1 VPKTRNLKSVRRIL
15 VASLTLAASP
25 ALASDVVKEFSG
37 TGNMMTPVFTVKSP
51 WILDWRLNGDYE
63 TLLALDIMLVE
74 ARTGKHVGRVLHT
87 KYRGNGVKLFNEGG
101 SYQLRVSATL
111 ARWNIKIE
119 QLTDEEAELYTPR
132 KQKKAATF

>member
-1 VPKTRNLKSVRRIL
+1 VPTTRNLKSVKRIL
-15 VASLTLAASP
+15 VVSLALAALP

-37 TGNMMTPVFTVKSP
+37 TSNMMTPVFTVESP

-63 TLLALDIMLVE
+63 TLIALDITLIE

-87 KYRGNGVKLFNEGG
+87 KYRGNGVKLFDKGG
-101 SYQLRVSATL
+101 TYQLRVSATL

-119 QLTDEEAELYTPR
+119 QLTDEEAKLYTPR
-132 KQKKAATF
+132 RQKKAATF

>member
-1 VPKTRNLKSVRRIL
+1 MRKPKYLTGVFLAL
-15 VASLTLAASP
+15 VALP
-25 ALASDVVKEFSG
+25 ALSSDVVKEFSG
-37 TGNMMTPVFTVKSP
+37 TSNMMTPVFTVESP

-63 TLLALDIMLVE
+63 TLIALDIMLVE

-87 KYRGNGVKLFNEGG
+87 KYKGNGVKLFNEGG

-119 QLTDEEAELYTPR
+119 QLTEEEAKLYTPR
-132 KQKKAATF
+132 RQKKAATF

>member
-1 VPKTRNLKSVRRIL
+1 MQKLRY
-15 VASLTLAASP
+15 LTVVLLALLALP
-25 ALASDVVKEFSG
+25 ALSSDVVKEFSG
-37 TGNMMTPVFTVKSP
+37 TGNMMTPVFTVESP

-87 KYRGNGVKLFNEGG
+87 KYRGNGVKLFDEGG

>member
-1 VPKTRNLKSVRRIL
+1 MHKPGYLTGAIL
-15 VASLTLAASP
+15 ALAALP

-37 TGNMMTPVFTVKSP
+37 TSNMMTPVFTVESP

-63 TLLALDIMLVE
+63 AMLALDITLIE

-87 KYRGNGVKLFNEGG
+87 KYKGNGVKLFDEGG
-101 SYQLRVSATL
+101 TYQLRVSATL

-119 QLTDEEAELYTPR
+119 QLTEEEAELYTPR

>member
-1 VPKTRNLKSVRRIL
+1 VPKTKNVTLLKRLSVVL
-15 VASLTLAASP
+15 LALGALP

-37 TGNMMTPVFTVKSP
+37 TSNMMTPVFTVKSP

-63 TLLALDIMLVE
+63 AMLALDITLIE

-87 KYRGNGVKLFNEGG
+87 KYRGNGVKLFDEGG
-101 SYQLRVSATL
+101 TYQLRVSATL
-111 ARWNIKIE
+111 ARWSIKIE

>member
-1 VPKTRNLKSVRRIL
+1 MPKTKNVALLKKISV
-15 VASLTLAASP
+15 VVLALGALP
-25 ALASDVVKEFSG
+25 VLASDVVKEFSG
-37 TGNMMTPVFTVKSP
+37 TGNMMTPVFTVESP

-63 TLLALDIMLVE
+63 TLIALDIMLVE

-87 KYRGNGVKLFNEGG
+87 KYKGNGVKLFNESG

-119 QLTDEEAELYTPR
+119 QLTEEEAELYTPR

>member
-1 VPKTRNLKSVRRIL
+1 VRKTGYLTVVLLAL
-15 VASLTLAASP
+15 VALP
-25 ALASDVVKEFSG
+25 ALSSDVVKEFSG
-37 TGNMMTPVFTVKSP
+37 TGNMMTPVFTVESP

-87 KYRGNGVKLFNEGG
+87 KYKGNGVKLFDKGG

>member
-1 VPKTRNLKSVRRIL
+1 MPKTKNVALLKKISVVLL
-15 VASLTLAASP
+15 VLGALP

-37 TGNMMTPVFTVKSP
+37 TSNMMTPVFTVESP

-63 TLLALDIMLVE
+63 AMLALDITLIE

-87 KYRGNGVKLFNEGG
+87 KYKGNGVKLFDEGG
-101 SYQLRVSATL
+101 TYQLRVSATL

-119 QLTDEEAELYTPR
+119 QLTEEEAELYTPR

>member
-1 VPKTRNLKSVRRIL
+1 MGAV
-15 VASLTLAASP
+15 LTLAALP

-37 TGNMMTPVFTVKSP
+37 TGNMVTSVFTVESP

-63 TLLALDIMLVE
+63 ALIALDITLVE

-87 KYRGNGVKLFNEGG
+87 KYRGNGVKLFDEGG
-101 SYQLRVSATL
+101 TYQLRVSATL

-132 KQKKAATF
+132 GQRKAATF

>member
-1 VPKTRNLKSVRRIL
+1 MPKTKNVALLKKSSVVL
-15 VASLTLAASP
+15 LALGALP

-37 TGNMMTPVFTVKSP
+37 TSNMMTPVFTVESP

-63 TLLALDIMLVE
+63 AMLALDITLIE

-87 KYRGNGVKLFNEGG
+87 KYKGNGVKLFDEGG
-101 SYQLRVSATL
+101 TYQLRVSATL

-119 QLTDEEAELYTPR
+119 QLTEEEAELYTPR

>member
-1 VPKTRNLKSVRRIL
+1 ML
-15 VASLTLAASP
+15 LALGALP

-37 TGNMMTPVFTVKSP
+37 TSNMMTPVFTVESP

-63 TLLALDIMLVE
+63 AMLALDITLIE

-87 KYRGNGVKLFNEGG
+87 KYKGNGVKLFDEGG
-101 SYQLRVSATL
+101 TYQLRVSATL

-119 QLTDEEAELYTPR
+119 QLTEEEAELYTPR

>member
-1 VPKTRNLKSVRRIL
+1 VPRTRNLKSARRIL
-15 VASLTLAASP
+15 VVSLALAALP

-37 TGNMMTPVFTVKSP
+37 TGNMVTPVFTVKSP

-87 KYRGNGVKLFNEGG
+87 KYRGNGVKLFSEGG

>member
-1 VPKTRNLKSVRRIL
+1 MLL
-15 VASLTLAASP
+15 VLGALP

-37 TGNMMTPVFTVKSP
+37 TSNMMTPVFTVESP

-63 TLLALDIMLVE
+63 AMLALDITLIE

-87 KYRGNGVKLFNEGG
+87 KYKGNGVKLFDEGG
-101 SYQLRVSATL
+101 TYQLRVSATL

-119 QLTDEEAELYTPR
+119 QLTEEEAELYTPR